1 MYDTIAK
8 SYNELYG
15 EEQLNKWKIIE
26 NKLDFSNFSN
36 ALDVGCGTGLIT
48 IRLAD
53 KIHNVIG
60 MDKSVEMLKLAKPK
74 QNVTYITADALDI
87 PFPDKSFDLVISI
100 TVMQDVGKENW
111 DKFISEIRRVT
122 KKEAVISVLKRNKTL
137 EELESYFQ
145 KYFEIMEVIEEEKDY
160 IFFLRRVI

>member
-8 SYNELYG
+8 SYDELYG

-26 NKLDFSNFSN
+26 ENLDFSKFSN

-53 KIHNVIG
+53 RVHSVVG
-60 MDKSVEMLKLAKPK
+60 LDKSAEMIKLAEPRP
-74 QNVTYITADALDI
+74 NITYITADALDV
-87 PFPDKSFDLVISI
+87 PFDNNSFDLVVSV

-111 DKFISEIRRVT
+111 DKFISEIHRVT
-122 KKEAVISVLKRNKTL
+122 KKEAVVSILNRNKSL
-137 EELESYFQ
+137 DELKSYFQ
-145 KYFEIMEVIEEEKDY
+145 KYFEIIKVEEEEKDY
-160 IFFLRRVI
+160 IFFLRKVI

>member
-1 MYDTIAK
+1 MYDAIAK

-26 NKLDFSNFSN
+26 QKLDFSKFST

-53 KIHNVIG
+53 KVDHVVG
-60 MDKSVEMLKLAKPK
+60 LDKSVEMLKIAEPRR
-74 QNVTYITADALDI
+74 NVVYITADALAI
-87 PFPDKSFDLVISI
+87 PFEDSSFDLVISV

-111 DKFISEIRRVT
+111 DNFIKEIKRVT
-122 KKEAVISVLKRNKTL
+122 RKEAVVSVLKRNKSL
-137 EELESYFQ
+137 EELKQIFQ
-145 KYFEIMEVIEEEKDY
+145 KYFEIIEVVEEEKDY
-160 IFFLRRVI
+160 IFFLRKVI